1 VTKVFAGT
9 VTILNNNSNSN
20 NNKLTRKVRGQQWL
34 IMRMRYITSH
44 LTLYDG
50 HLKMSFAFG
59 VRKK

>member
-1 VTKVFAGT
+1 VFVDT
-9 VTILNNNSNSN
+9 VTVLSNNSNSN

-50 HLKMSFAFG
+50 HLKMSFACG
-59 VRKK
+59 VCKK